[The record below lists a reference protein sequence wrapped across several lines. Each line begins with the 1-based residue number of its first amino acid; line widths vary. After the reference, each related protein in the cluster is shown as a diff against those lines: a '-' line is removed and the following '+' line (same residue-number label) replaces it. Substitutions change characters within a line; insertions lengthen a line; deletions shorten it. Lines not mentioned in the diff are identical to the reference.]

1 MRVGVNRSTTFWRI
15 FAMALVFLVMSC
27 ESDADGDGCLGST
40 DDLITGMSD
49 GCGTGMKPIGDGCLG
64 RCILGGD
71 RGWAA
76 VVAVTVA
83 PKDTNTDGAR
93 PHGLHPR
100 TAPNTHTPAR
110 GSRAR

>member
-64 RCILGGD
+64 SSILGGD
-71 RGWAA
+71 GGCSDCGAG
-76 VVAVTVA
+76 
-83 PKDTNTDGAR
+83 DGCDMDCGACGDSSEAR
-93 PHGLHPR
+93 
-100 TAPNTHTPAR
+100 
-110 GSRAR
+110 RAGKG